1 MRESLRAE
9 FVELVPR
16 ELQEGVLYV
25 SREYRTA
32 VHRCCCGCG
41 QRVVTPLS
49 PAKWMMREEEDGTVS
64 LNPSIGNWSFPCR
77 SHYWIRSGRVIEAG
91 DMSNAQVQRGREHDA
106 RLVKSHIESKQ
117 DSVFELGSLLDL
129 IGAAWRWLVSLV
141 KGKK

>member
-16 ELQEGVLYV
+16 ELQEGVIYV

-49 PAKWMMREEEDGTVS
+49 TAKWLLHEEEDGTVS

-106 RLVKSHIESKQ
+106 RLVKSHIDSKQ
-117 DSVFELGSLLDL
+117 DSGSESGSLLDL

-141 KGKK
+141 KGK